1 MKVYLRVSDLLRIL
15 ERRASH
21 FDLYSSLKA
30 DFTMISDIGG
40 GLNSVPWEL
49 IMYKAS
55 KICMIPGADF
65 SNTTS
70 ILFIRE
76 YFQWVD
82 ENRVCQWV
90 NC

>member
-1 MKVYLRVSDLLRIL
+1 MKVYLVVSDLLRIL
-15 ERRASH
+15 EG
-21 FDLYSSLKA
+21 FDLYSSLLA
-30 DFTMISDIGG
+30 GF
-40 GLNSVPWEL
+40 SVPSTISGAGWIRFHG

-55 KICMIPGADF
+55 KMCMIPGADF

-70 ILFIRE
+70 ILFIWE

-82 ENRVCQWV
+82 ESRVDQWV

>member
-1 MKVYLRVSDLLRIL
+1 MKVYLVVSDLL
-15 ERRASH
+15 RASH
-21 FDLYSSLKA
+21 FDLYSSPTA
-30 DFTMISDIGG
+30 GFSVSSTMISDIGG

-55 KICMIPGADF
+55 KMCMIPGADF

-76 YFQWVD
+76 FFQWVD
-82 ENRVCQWV
+82 ESRVDQWV